1 MRIYPVNAALFVVLA
16 LLSYAQESKAPASPG
31 SEYSGMYSFL
41 REGEFVQLTVEDKG
55 RVSGFISRYGDQE
68 SDRGAFL
75 DHFFKPGKSK
85 LDGNSLTFAT
95 ETVHGVWFDFRGT
108 IERGEGK
115 KAGDE
120 AFYVLKGTLTEYSTD
135 EAQKTSSRARDVVLK
150 SFPKDLSP
158 EPPPAS
164 KKRD

>member
-1 MRIYPVNAALFVVLA
+1 MRIYAAQIACFVVLA
-16 LLSYAQESKAPASPG
+16 LLSFAQVSKTPPPPLPG
-31 SEYSGMYSFL
+31 SEYSGMYNFL

-55 RVSGFISRYGDQE
+55 RVSGFVSRYGDQE

-75 DHFFKPGKSK
+75 DHFFKPGKGK
-85 LDGNSLTFAT
+85 LDGNLLTFAT
-95 ETVHGVWFDFRGT
+95 ETVHGVWFEFRGA

-135 EAQKTSSRARDVVLK
+135 EAQKTSTRSREVALK
-150 SFPKDLSP
+150 SFPRDLVP
-158 EPPPAS
+158 APP
-164 KKRD
+164 KRD